1 MIHDFSERRHGAD
14 FDTVAASSANSAQF
28 ADSTQVDHNLR
39 LLDSILQPVEAVES
53 SGEHPGV
60 GSVLFEKS
68 LRIVDGRRLKQFES
82 GHYVS
87 YDGHYNSPSNS
98 VRKSPIKCAP

>member
-1 MIHDFSERRHGAD
+1 MIHHFSERRHGAD
-14 FDTVAASSANSAQF
+14 LDTVAAALASSANPPQLL
-28 ADSTQVDHNLR
+28 DPTQINHNLR

-60 GSVLFEKS
+60 GSMLFEKL
-68 LRIVDGRRLKQFES
+68 LRVSDRSGLKQFES

-87 YDGHYNSPSNS
+87 YDSHVSPSNPDQNS
-98 VRKSPIKCAP
+98 AH